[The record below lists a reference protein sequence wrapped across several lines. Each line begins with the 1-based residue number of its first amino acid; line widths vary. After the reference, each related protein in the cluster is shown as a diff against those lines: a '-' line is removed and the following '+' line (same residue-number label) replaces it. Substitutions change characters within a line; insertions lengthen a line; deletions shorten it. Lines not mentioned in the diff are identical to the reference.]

1 MALPLAMAITIW
13 FIRPN
18 EADIYR
24 VQGGGRMIGTLHA
37 KVWQLRTRPTLLLVI
52 IGAVHEVLTSKPPH
66 SMGLLMI
73 IAVPRK
79 INTEIDH
86 LGLIVGLS
94 TTVYMSHRLDAD
106 TYY

>member
-1 MALPLAMAITIW
+1 MALLLAIPIR

-18 EADIYR
+18 EADIKR
-24 VQGGGRMIGTLHA
+24 VQGGGKMIGTLHV
-37 KVWQLRTRPTLLLVI
+37 KVWHRSTRPTLLLVT

-79 INTEIDH
+79 MNTEIDH
-86 LGLIVGLS
+86 LGSSVGSS
-94 TTVYMSHRLDAD
+94 TMVYMSHRFDAD
-106 TYY
+106 TFY